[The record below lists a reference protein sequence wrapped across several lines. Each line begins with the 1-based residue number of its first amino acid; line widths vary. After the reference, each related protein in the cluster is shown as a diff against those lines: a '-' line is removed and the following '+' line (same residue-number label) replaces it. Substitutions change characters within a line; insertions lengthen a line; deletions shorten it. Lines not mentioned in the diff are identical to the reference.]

1 VTVIRQVLM
10 LLFALFI
17 SALMDSGD
25 AGGENRPASSSGF
38 ATPATGT
45 SLPVFP
51 ETMTDDDGRSVLMT
65 HTAMRIISLSPNITE
80 LIFAAGAGKKL
91 VGVSRHSNYPDAA
104 KSIPDIGDSFSL
116 DLERIVALQP
126 DLLLAWRSGKARA
139 DIEKLERLGL
149 TVFTTEAVTLA
160 DVPRLLRTIGRL
172 AGTSGS
178 AERTAKTYEE
188 ALQQIENS
196 YSNRPKVSVFQLI
209 WQQPLMTVNNK
220 HLISDVIRV
229 CGGTNV
235 FALSSS
241 LTPVVSGENLLA
253 ADPDAIISSVLLEQ
267 EESAPAE
274 VKAFLRQFSQLSA
287 VRNNNIFF
295 VHPDLIQ
302 RQTTRVLQGT
312 RLVCEQLERVR
323 SRRKIDRL
331 TDPDFRT
338 PPP

>member
-1 VTVIRQVLM
+1 MTVIRQVLM
-10 LLFALFI
+10 LLFALFT
-17 SALMDSGD
+17 STLLDSGN
-25 AGGENRPASSSGF
+25 AGGEIRPVSSPGF
-38 ATPATGT
+38 TTPATGT
-45 SLPVFP
+45 SLPGFP
-51 ETMTDDDGRSVLMT
+51 ETMTDDNGRSVRMT
-65 HTAMRIISLSPNITE
+65 HAAMRIISLSPNITE

-104 KSIPDIGDSFSL
+104 KSIPDIGDSFNL
-116 DLERIVALQP
+116 DFERIIALQP
-126 DLLLAWRSGKARA
+126 DLLLAWGSGNARA

-149 TVFTTEAVTLA
+149 TVFATEAVTLA

-172 AGTSGS
+172 AGTSGP
-178 AERTAKTYEE
+178 AERAAKTYEE
-188 ALQQIENS
+188 ALQQIENR

-209 WQQPLMTVNNK
+209 WRQPLMTVNSQ

-235 FALSSS
+235 FALTSS
-241 LTPVVSGENLLA
+241 LAPVVSGENLLA
-253 ADPDAIISSVLLEQ
+253 VDPDVIISSVLLEQ
-267 EESAPAE
+267 DESAPTEAR
-274 VKAFLRQFSQLSA
+274 AFLRQFSQLSA
-287 VRNNNIFF
+287 VRNNNVFF

-331 TDPDFRT
+331 PDSGFRT

>member
-1 VTVIRQVLM
+1 
-10 LLFALFI
+10 
-17 SALMDSGD
+17 
-25 AGGENRPASSSGF
+25 
-38 ATPATGT
+38 
-45 SLPVFP
+45 
-51 ETMTDDDGRSVLMT
+51 
-65 HTAMRIISLSPNITE
+65 MRIISLSPNITE

-209 WQQPLMTVNNK
+209 WHQPLMTVNNQ

>member
-1 VTVIRQVLM
+1 VGVIRQVLM
-10 LLFALFI
+10 LLFALFT
-17 SALMDSGD
+17 SALLDSGN
-25 AGGENRPASSSGF
+25 AGGETRPASSPGF

-45 SLPVFP
+45 SLPGFP
-51 ETMTDDDGRSVLMT
+51 ETITDDDGRNVRMT
-65 HTAMRIISLSPNITE
+65 HAAMRLISLSPNITE

-116 DLERIVALQP
+116 DLERIIALQP
-126 DLLLAWRSGKARA
+126 DLLLAWRSGNAKA

-149 TVFTTEAVTLA
+149 TVFATEAVALA

-172 AGTSGS
+172 AGTPGP
-178 AERTAKTYEE
+178 AERAAKTYEE

-196 YSNRPKVSVFQLI
+196 YSNRPKISVFQLI
-209 WQQPLMTVNNK
+209 WHQPLMTVNNQ
-220 HLISDVIRV
+220 HLISDAIRV

-235 FALSSS
+235 FALASS
-241 LTPVVSGENLLA
+241 LAPVVSGENLLA
-253 ADPDAIISSVLLEQ
+253 ADPDVIISSVLLEQ
-267 EESAPAE
+267 DESAPTE
-274 VKAFLRQFSQLSA
+274 VKAFLQQFSQLSA
-287 VRNNNIFF
+287 VRNNNVFF

-323 SRRKIDRL
+323 SRQKIDRL
-331 TDPDFRT
+331 PDPDFRT
-338 PPP
+338 PPS

>member
-1 VTVIRQVLM
+1 MTVIRPVLT
-10 LLFALFI
+10 LLFALFT
-17 SALMDSGD
+17 SALMDSAD
-25 AGGENRPASSSGF
+25 AGGENRPAPSSDF

-51 ETMTDDDGRSVLMT
+51 ETMTDDDGRSVRMT

-104 KSIPDIGDSFSL
+104 KSIPDIGDSFTL

-139 DIEKLERLGL
+139 DIEKLKRLGL

-188 ALQQIENS
+188 GLQQIENS
-196 YSNRPKVSVFQLI
+196 YSNRPKISVFQLI
-209 WQQPLMTVNNK
+209 WHQPLMTVNNQ

-241 LTPVVSGENLLA
+241 LTPVVSGENLLV
-253 ADPDAIISSVLLEQ
+253 ADPDAIISSVSLEQ
-267 EESAPAE
+267 DESAPAE
-274 VKAFLRQFSQLSA
+274 VKAFLRQFSQLIV

-323 SRRKIDRL
+323 SRRKTGTCLI
-331 TDPDFRT
+331 P
-338 PPP
+338 

>member
-1 VTVIRQVLM
+1 
-10 LLFALFI
+10 
-17 SALMDSGD
+17 
-25 AGGENRPASSSGF
+25 
-38 ATPATGT
+38 
-45 SLPVFP
+45 
-51 ETMTDDDGRSVLMT
+51 
-65 HTAMRIISLSPNITE
+65 MRIISLSPNITE

-126 DLLLAWRSGKARA
+126 DLLLAWRSGNARA
-139 DIEKLERLGL
+139 DIERLERLGL
-149 TVFTTEAVTLA
+149 TVFATEAVTLA

-172 AGTSGS
+172 AGTSGP

-188 ALQQIENS
+188 ELQQIGSS
-196 YSNRPKVSVFQLI
+196 YSNRPKVSVFQLV
-209 WQQPLMTVNNK
+209 WHQPLMTVNNQ
-220 HLISDVIRV
+220 HLISDVIRI
-229 CGGTNV
+229 CGGANV

-287 VRNNNIFF
+287 VRNNNVFF

-323 SRRKIDRL
+323 FGRKVSPCLSLDCAE
-331 TDPDFRT
+331 
-338 PPP
+338 

>member
-1 VTVIRQVLM
+1 MTVIRQVLM
-10 LLFALFI
+10 LLFALFT
-17 SALMDSGD
+17 SALMDSAD
-25 AGGENRPASSSGF
+25 AGGEIRSASSLGF

-51 ETMTDDDGRSVLMT
+51 ETMTDDDGRSVRMT
-65 HTAMRIISLSPNITE
+65 HAAMRIISLSPNITE

-91 VGVSRHSNYPDAA
+91 VGVSRHSNYPGAA

-126 DLLLAWRSGKARA
+126 DLLLAWRSGNARA

-149 TVFTTEAVTLA
+149 TVFATEAVRLA

-172 AGTSGS
+172 ARTSGP
-178 AERTAKTYEE
+178 AERTAKIYEE

-209 WQQPLMTVNNK
+209 WHQPLMTVNNQ

-235 FALSSS
+235 FALASS
-241 LTPVVSGENLLA
+241 LTPVVSGENLLE
-253 ADPDAIISSVLLEQ
+253 ADPDAIVSSVSLEQ
-267 EESAPAE
+267 DESVPAGA
-274 VKAFLRQFSQLSA
+274 KAFLRQFSRLSA
-287 VRNNNIFF
+287 VRNNNVFF

-323 SRRKIDRL
+323 SRRKAGRL
-331 TDPDFRT
+331 PDP
-338 PPP
+338 

>member
-1 VTVIRQVLM
+1 VTVIRPVLT
-10 LLFALFI
+10 LLFALFT
-17 SALMDSGD
+17 SALMDSAD
-25 AGGENRPASSSGF
+25 AGGENRPASSPGF
-38 ATPATGT
+38 TTPATGT

-51 ETMTDDDGRSVLMT
+51 ETMTDDDGRSVRIT
-65 HTAMRIISLSPNITE
+65 HAAMRIISLSPNITE

-104 KSIPDIGDSFSL
+104 KSIPDIGDAFSL

-126 DLLLAWRSGKARA
+126 DLLLAWRSGNARA

-149 TVFTTEAVTLA
+149 TVFATEAAMLG
-160 DVPRLLRTIGRL
+160 DIPRLLRTIGRL

-188 ALQQIENS
+188 GLQQIENS
-196 YSNRPKVSVFQLI
+196 YSNRPKISVFQLI
-209 WQQPLMTVNNK
+209 WHQPLMTVNNQ

-241 LTPVVSGENLLA
+241 LTPVVSGENLLV
-253 ADPDAIISSVLLEQ
+253 ADPDAIISSVSLEQ
-267 EESAPAE
+267 DESAPAE

-287 VRNNNIFF
+287 VRNNSIFF

-323 SRRKIDRL
+323 SRRKTGTCLI
-331 TDPDFRT
+331 P
-338 PPP
+338 